1 MGLLKVQNSPGDGV
15 FEDVKI
21 LRFKCGSTL
30 TKETMDLVLSTYPNH
45 SKPYLQVFRTYKE
58 SCDKRNKMPSND
70 YHCSATWGIL
80 KTMPNMGVNHH
91 GCHRFHQINQH
102 KLSTL

>member
-58 SCDKRNKMPSND
+58 SCDKRNKDAIERLSLFCHLGD
-70 YHCSATWGIL
+70 T
-80 KTMPNMGVNHH
+80 KNHAKH
-91 GCHRFHQINQH
+91 GG
-102 KLSTL
+102 